1 MRGVLVLIITII
13 VHIRSTMQTVPPI
26 INKAAQKAIVSI
38 DLADFFPAAWRH
50 IADRFKKLSLSK
62 SSLLKEADFRDAVK
76 NTDWSIY
83 KDKYVVLFCSA
94 QAIIPMWAYMVL
106 SAELSV
112 FAKDVACTTLDHAAE
127 VFLFRNIAGMNLKEY
142 EGKRVVIK
150 GCGERPIPEAAFVQ
164 IAQQL
169 APIARAVNYG
179 EACSM
184 VPVYKK
190 IVEG

>member
-1 MRGVLVLIITII
+1 MFRSLDNKSKAM
-13 VHIRSTMQTVPPI
+13 VHPSHNP
-26 INKAAQKAIVSI
+26 
-38 DLADFFPAAWRH
+38 
-50 IADRFKKLSLSK
+50 
-62 SSLLKEADFRDAVK
+62 
-76 NTDWSIY
+76 
-83 KDKYVVLFCSA
+83 
-94 QAIIPMWAYMVL
+94 
-106 SAELSV
+106 
-112 FAKDVACTTLDHAAE
+112 
-127 VFLFRNIAGMNLKEY
+127 Y
-142 EGKRVVIK
+142 ESKRVVIK